1 MEDCPDKCITNCNF
15 IWLCLFCSFLVNIAM
30 CLQSHLLT
38 KQIKILNYRI
48 HIFETIPTAAEAT
61 PEIT

>member
-1 MEDCPDKCITNCNF
+1 
-15 IWLCLFCSFLVNIAM
+15 M

-38 KQIKILNYRI
+38 KQIKILNHRI